1 MWGWG
6 EHLAIQLSRLFC
18 MPGGWV
24 GACVPVAGGGG
35 GAACVWAGAGGGL
48 AMFAEGAL
56 PQVRLAC
63 CNSFVCLFLG
73 PGVPLHSGAWC
84 AVFASGSSGWGQGF
98 LGFVISSR
106 VLGAV
111 LPIFILL

>member
-63 CNSFVCLFLG
+63 CNFFVCLFLG
-73 PGVPLHSGAWC
+73 PGVPLRLVRGVRCLRLGHLVG
-84 AVFASGSSGWGQGF
+84 GKGF
-98 LGFVISSR
+98 LVS
-106 VLGAV
+106 
-111 LPIFILL
+111 

>member
-35 GAACVWAGAGGGL
+35 GAACVWG
-48 AMFAEGAL
+48 MD
-56 PQVRLAC
+56 
-63 CNSFVCLFLG
+63 G
-73 PGVPLHSGAWC
+73 PGG
-84 AVFASGSSGWGQGF
+84 
-98 LGFVISSR
+98 I
-106 VLGAV
+106 
-111 LPIFILL
+111 IY

>member
-24 GACVPVAGGGG
+24 GACVPVAGGGR

-48 AMFAEGAL
+48 AMFAGGPCRRSGWHVVMFL
-56 PQVRLAC
+56 
-63 CNSFVCLFLG
+63 FVYF
-73 PGVPLHSGAWC
+73 GVPGYPCILVRGVRCLRLGHLVG
-84 AVFASGSSGWGQGF
+84 GKGF
-98 LGFVISSR
+98 
-106 VLGAV
+106 
-111 LPIFILL
+111 